1 MSPKRRVLA
10 AAFLAALALGAITGV
25 AALCR
30 KSQREPVAPPS
41 GKVLSPAV
49 LLKAEPPPAP
59 AAQAQVTVAK
69 APTEE
74 RPIEEVLLESGEDP
88 GAVFYMSRVR
98 EALRDGNPT
107 FARELFRQMKEKHN
121 NSILVEEAEQ
131 LFESERKKP

>member
-1 MSPKRRVLA
+1 MA
-10 AAFLAALALGAITGV
+10 AAFLAVLALGAITGF
-25 AALCR
+25 AALSR
-30 KSQREPVAPPS
+30 KSQREPLATPSEKVPSPSVA
-41 GKVLSPAV
+41 
-49 LLKAEPPPAP
+49 LKAEPPPAP
-59 AAQAQVTVAK
+59 AAQVQATAAA
-69 APTEE
+69 APIEE
-74 RPIEEVLLESGEDP
+74 RPIEEVLLENGEDP

>member
-1 MSPKRRVLA
+1 MA
-10 AAFLAALALGAITGV
+10 AAFLAVLALGAITGV
-25 AALCR
+25 AAFCE
-30 KSQREPVAPPS
+30 KSKKGPVATPS
-41 GKVLSPAV
+41 EKVPSPSVA
-49 LLKAEPPPAP
+49 LKAEPPPAP

-98 EALRDGNPT
+98 EALRDGNPN

-121 NSILVEEAEQ
+121 NSILVEEAER

>member
-10 AAFLAALALGAITGV
+10 AAFLAVLALGAITGF
-25 AALCR
+25 AALSR
-30 KSQREPVAPPS
+30 KSQREPLATPS

-69 APTEE
+69 APIEE

-98 EALRDGNPT
+98 EALSEGNPS
-107 FARELFRQMKEKHN
+107 FARELFHQMKEKHRD
-121 NSILVEEAEQ
+121 SVLVEEAER
-131 LFESERKKP
+131 LFDERKKP